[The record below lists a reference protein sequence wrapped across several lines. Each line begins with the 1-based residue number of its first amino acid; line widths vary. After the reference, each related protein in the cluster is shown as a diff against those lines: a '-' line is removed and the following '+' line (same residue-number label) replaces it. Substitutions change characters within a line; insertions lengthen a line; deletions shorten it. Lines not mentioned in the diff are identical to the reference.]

1 VVRQGQLLATRY
13 QEGEAT
19 DLAPGAAAVMAE
31 VIEDAR
37 FSPAGPESLR
47 RVAARLALD
56 ADELDADRMNTPRPN
71 PTMAIIARG
80 QAPIA
85 AAEVEARQ

>member
-56 ADELDADRMNTPRPN
+56 ADELDADRMNTPSPN

-80 QAPIA
+80 RCRSP
-85 AAEVEARQ
+85 RRR